1 MKLRNSTRW
10 GDPFLRKM
18 IAWVCRELDMP
29 VRSIRSARFH
39 KAKNAYNGM
48 AWGWCGKIRVAI
60 GDNSSGTIRETRDGM
75 NEVYV
80 DDVELLVY
88 ITAHECYHVAARVVP
103 HHQQSTR
110 AGRSGSGEAI
120 TRAAG
125 WKVLRSFRERR
136 QELLANWDLFLPT
149 NPKPSARESR
159 AMEAEYRLSV
169 WQKKSKLAAT
179 KIRKYKARVAYYT
192 RTLAKAAESA
202 G

>member
-10 GDPFLRKM
+10 SDSFLRKM
-18 IAWVCRELDMP
+18 VSWVCRELDMP

-39 KAKNAYNGM
+39 KAKNAFNGM
-48 AWGWCGKIRVAI
+48 AWGWAGKIRVAI
-60 GDNSSGTIRETRDGM
+60 GDNSSRICETRDGM
-75 NEVYV
+75 NEVYA
-80 DDVELLVY
+80 DDAELLVY

-103 HHQQSTR
+103 HHRQSTR

-125 WKVLRSFRERR
+125 WKVLRSFREQR
-136 QELLANWDLFLPT
+136 QALLATWDLIDPT
-149 NPKPSARESR
+149 NPTPSVQESR
-159 AMEAEYRLSV
+159 AMDAEYRLSI

-179 KIRKYKARVAYYT
+179 KIRKYKAKVAYYS

-202 G
+202 K